1 MLWPQQSLPRSPAV
15 EVTHADISRQQAA
28 ALSSCAVQKS
38 VRAPSLPVRAGSG
51 IKSGESIMARSCNP
65 SFPSANIHTSHQTP
79 FDFPSGSVVRP
90 QTAPQNRCIRACT
103 STERKYNIQPAATAA
118 TTIHLDKTT
127 VQQRKYKLQQQ
138 QISCAL
144 EPCSNT
150 PERGSDTAIMSQPS
164 QQRMQ
169 FEHEPYH
176 NTHEPDNSTAM
187 QAQAT
192 PLVGT
197 VLT

>member
-1 MLWPQQSLPRSPAV
+1 MSA
-15 EVTHADISRQQAA
+15 
-28 ALSSCAVQKS
+28 CAVQKS

-79 FDFPSGSVVRP
+79 FDFPSRSVVCP

-103 STERKYNIQPAATAA
+103 AIERKYNIQPATAA
-118 TTIHLDKTT
+118 AATIHLDKAT
-127 VQQRKYKLQQQ
+127 VQQRKYNPQQQ
-138 QISCAL
+138 HIPCTH

-150 PERGSDTAIMSQPS
+150 PERGNDTAIMSQPS

-192 PLVGT
+192 PIVGT